1 MNNSLKSIL
10 IISISS
16 FLLLELGFY
25 LEGFLQYVLFSLVT
39 IIYFVLLF
47 LFYGFLK
54 ARAKDKVKDS
64 KKTFLFL
71 LLVILPLVSAFLN
84 PTFYLHGVS
93 EGKIALVATQ
103 HADHI
108 LVENTKTITLLKDS
122 TYRLKEFGFWMNT
135 TDKGRYHI
143 KKNEITLVLE
153 DYDLV
158 FKVRNIRKQKKIYA
172 IKYRKVD
179 FSNCFLIDKIDNTF
193 FLNMK

>member
-1 MNNSLKSIL
+1 MNNSLKSII
-10 IISISS
+10 IISLSS
-16 FLLLELGFY
+16 FLLLELGFF
-25 LEGFLQYVLFSLVT
+25 LEGFLQYILFSLVT

-47 LFYGFLK
+47 LFYGFMK
-54 ARAKDKVKDS
+54 SKPRDS
-64 KKTFLFL
+64 KKTFFFV
-71 LLVILPLVSAFLN
+71 LLVILPLLSAFFN

-93 EGKIALVATQ
+93 DKKIALVATQ
-103 HADHI
+103 HVDHI

-143 KKNEITLVLE
+143 EKNKITLVLE

-158 FKVRNIRKQKKIYA
+158 FKVRNIHKQKKIYA
-172 IKYRKVD
+172 IKYRRVD

-193 FLNMK
+193 FLNMQ